1 MNDDGTYT
9 LHINYSGNVQGKN
22 LTLEIDPEKSNETV
36 FALTP
41 ASTHEF
47 PIVPQN
53 NLLASNF
60 SSE

>member
-1 MNDDGTYT
+1 
-9 LHINYSGNVQGKN
+9 VQGKN